1 MKLNLTSTKW
11 KLLIASLLGASTLAY
26 CAPADWFG
34 LRKPD
39 FELTGQVLD
48 FDTKQPIEGAYVLAV
63 YQTISSAWLVGSS
76 LNCVKTKGMMSDKEG
91 RFHFP
96 VEKLDQMSP
105 GELHA
110 IKPDYFLKTRAE
122 VSDADFKAQNKS
134 AYSNRHVYLKKQ
146 DAAKPD
152 FQYGFIGCYRPESN
166 EAIEAAV
173 RFTQIE
179 MSEQIKYGR
188 DGKNPAEGI
197 ELMQRAASRAEP
209 TNQPNKK

>member
-1 MKLNLTSTKW
+1 MKLGLSSNKW
-11 KLLIASLLGASTLAY
+11 KILIASLLGVSTLAY

-34 LRKPD
+34 LRKPN

-76 LNCVKTKGMMSDKEG
+76 LNCVKTKGMYSGKDG
-91 RFHFP
+91 HFHFP

-110 IKPDYFLKTRAE
+110 IKPDYFLHKRAE

-146 DAAKPD
+146 DPAKPD
-152 FQYGFIGCYRPESN
+152 FQYGFRYCQRPESG
-166 EAIEAAV
+166 EAIEAALIFMGMKVEEETKFAKDERSINAV
-173 RFTQIE
+173 R
-179 MSEQIKYGR
+179 
-188 DGKNPAEGI
+188 
-197 ELMQRAASRAEP
+197 ELMQSMKQSVEKQIY
-209 TNQPNKK
+209 TK

>member
-1 MKLNLTSTKW
+1 MNSSLRSHKW
-11 KLLIASLLGASTLAY
+11 KFLIAALLGTSTLAY

-34 LRKPD
+34 LRKPN

-76 LNCVKTKGMMSDKEG
+76 LNCVKTKGMLSDKEG

-146 DAAKPD
+146 DVAKPD
-152 FQYGFIGCYRPESN
+152 FQYGFRYCQRPESS
-166 EAIEAAV
+166 EAIEAALIFMGMTVEEETKFGKDV
-173 RFTQIE
+173 RSINAV
-179 MSEQIKYGR
+179 R
-188 DGKNPAEGI
+188 
-197 ELMQRAASRAEP
+197 ELMQSMKQSVEKQIY
-209 TNQPNKK
+209 TK

>member
-1 MKLNLTSTKW
+1 MNSNLRSHKW
-11 KLLIASLLGASTLAY
+11 KILIASLLGMSTLAY
-26 CAPADWFG
+26 CAPSDWFG

-39 FELTGQVLD
+39 FEFTGQVLD

-76 LNCVKTKGMMSDKEG
+76 LNCVKTKGMYSGKDG
-91 RFHFP
+91 HFHFP

-110 IKPDYFLKTRAE
+110 IKPDYFLQTRAQ

-146 DAAKPD
+146 DPAKPS
-152 FQYGFIGCYRPESN
+152 FQHGFSLCG
-166 EAIEAAV
+166 
-173 RFTQIE
+173 
-179 MSEQIKYGR
+179 
-188 DGKNPAEGI
+188 
-197 ELMQRAASRAEP
+197 RAASSEAVESAVTFLEIMLTEERKFFPESKSGAVEYAIKRMK
-209 TNQPNKK
+209 NPNERVN